1 MKHIVI
7 GLLVLIFVR
16 EKLHSQNEASFIR
29 NNPQHLDHILLKPEL
44 STTFSHSSVVSLLS
58 SKLGDES
65 DWTVSNFY
73 LDPYGIQH
81 YRFQQFLDGYPVIG
95 AQLIAHVKNEIILSV
110 TGRAAS
116 EIGILQPVTMS
127 SIQAVELAKKYAGIP
142 FNRDINLRSDVSQS
156 PTLVVINKN
165 YPEQGGEYK
174 LAWLVPIHEEKPHD
188 IRKIFVDANSGELIL
203 NMDMMMSCGGDKGK
217 MHTLFHGE
225 QEIETEIENGQYVT
239 KDLSRGNGVQV
250 KSVNGQFYHDDDNTW
265 VEGSNDQINGAYD
278 LFWGLQSTY
287 DYFKNRFGRNGIDD
301 QNILTNAILLD
312 TGIYNNAFWDSNL
325 KTLNFG
331 LGNGTGLKP
340 FTSIDIVAHEYGHGV
355 TQFTAGLEY
364 LYESGALNEA
374 FSDIFGKAVEFE
386 YDNKQF
392 NWLLGNKIYVNPT
405 QAIRSMEDPNQFN
418 NPKYYRG
425 KFWNS
430 GSGDNG
436 GVHSNSGVLNYWYYL
451 LCTGG
456 EGKNE
461 GNRNFKVRAMG
472 VDTATM
478 VAYHLLRDYLTPTS
492 NYADARNM
500 SLQMLSQWWGLC
512 SEQYN
517 NVAEAWKAVGIGSN
531 TLEGDVQ
538 LVTERTLFNICK
550 DGIVEL
556 PSRIINHSCT
566 QTILAGTKFSFSYQ
580 MDNLAAVVEEIIVGH
595 DVLPGDYFSFD
606 FKVLPIVNRQGAVR
620 LTIKLLDYFDS
631 DTSNHNYTFFVT
643 RNLNAVSNDFNIQ
656 RITVTGNSCPD
667 LNAGYRASL
676 VAVNNGCTVV
686 PLGSQ
691 FFLEMKFDDSISVY
705 SFKNERSVYPGA
717 QFRPPAFII
726 PRTFLGVK
734 NVVARL
740 VWNPDSD
747 TTNNVSDFQVIY
759 TDFTF
764 KDEPETFTNQS
775 YNTEKIQ
782 IRSEVYSVYNFIH
795 QPKFNSEAF
804 HVYGSSIFEVGG
816 GLRVNGNPEPDFFM
830 NSNPNY
836 ITSTFLCANTQGMI
850 KPKIEFDLYQNLG
863 NIYLSTYGFDDRF
876 GSLCRILYRNNR
888 GQILE
893 SDLIILPDTER
904 NKLEKVSKSLPDS
917 TTLIELQLLCLSL
930 SLDVSGETDLE
941 KSDYIAIDN
950 LVITEGSTSTDDL
963 EESGIKISPVPVGDL
978 INVNLSEMGGL
989 VDRLVIYDLNGKEL
1003 QNVKI
1008 QSGQNLVS
1016 IPATNLISG
1025 VYQLRSILQNGIN
1038 KNISFVKM

>member
-7 GLLVLIFVR
+7 GLVVFNFIFV
-16 EKLHSQNEASFIR
+16 KMNAQNEANLIR
-29 NNPQHLDHILLKPEL
+29 NNPQHIEHFLLNTKEPITY
-44 STTFSHSSVVSLLS
+44 SQSNVASLLN
-58 SKLGDES
+58 SKFGIES
-65 DWTVSNFY
+65 NWTHTNSY

-81 YRFQQFLDGYPVIG
+81 DRIQQYFDGYPVIG
-95 AQLIAHVKNEIILSV
+95 AQLIVHAKNEKILSI

-116 EIGILQPVTMS
+116 EIGVLQPSNTS
-127 SIQAVELAKKYAGIP
+127 PIQAIGLAKKYAGIP
-142 FNRDINLRSDVSQS
+142 AKKDINIRSEEDQQPS
-156 PTLVVINKN
+156 LVVINEN
-165 YPEQGGEYK
+165 YPEHGGEYK
-174 LAWLVPIHEEKPHD
+174 LAWMVHIHEEKPHD
-188 IRKIFVDANSGELIL
+188 IRKIFVDANSGALIL
-203 NMDMMMSCGGDKGK
+203 NMDLMMSCGGEKGK

-225 QEIETEIENGQYVT
+225 QEIETEIENGQYIT

-250 KSVNGQFYHDDDNTW
+250 RSVSGQFYNDDDNTW
-265 VEGSNDQINGAYD
+265 IEGSNDQINGAYD

-331 LGNGTGLKP
+331 LGNGISLKP

-374 FSDIFGKAVEFE
+374 FSDIFGKAVE
-386 YDNKQF
+386 YDYDQAQF
-392 NWLLGNKIYVNPT
+392 NWLLGNKIYVDPA
-405 QAIRSMEDPNQFN
+405 QAIRSMENPNKFS

-461 GNRNFKVRAMG
+461 GNKDFKVRAMG

-531 TLEGDVQ
+531 TLEGDLQ

-556 PSRIINHSCT
+556 PSRIINHSCN
-566 QTILAGTKFSFSYQ
+566 QIILAGTKLSISYQ
-580 MDNLAAVVEEIIVGH
+580 MDNLAAVVEEIIVDH

-606 FKVLPIVNRQGAVR
+606 FSSLPIVNRQGAVR

-631 DTSNHNYTFFVT
+631 DTSNHSYTFFVT
-643 RNLNAVSNDFNIQ
+643 RNLNAASNDFNIQ
-656 RITVTGNSCPD
+656 RMTVTGNSCPD

-691 FFLEMKFDDSISVY
+691 FVLEMKFDDSIAVY
-705 SFKNERSVYPGA
+705 FFKNERSVYPGA

-740 VWNPDSD
+740 MWNPDSD
-747 TTNNVSDFQVIY
+747 STNNVSQFQIVY

-764 KDEPETFTNQS
+764 KDEPETFTNQT
-775 YNTEKIQ
+775 YNTEKLQ
-782 IRSEVYSVYNFIH
+782 IRSEPFSYYNFIY
-795 QPKFNSEAF
+795 QPKLNSDAF
-804 HVYGSSIFEVGG
+804 HVYGSSIFESGG

-830 NSNPNY
+830 NSNVNY

-850 KPKIEFDLYQNLG
+850 NPHIEFDLYQNLG
-863 NIYLSTYGFDDRF
+863 DLYLSTYGFDDRF
-876 GSLCRILYRNNR
+876 GSMCRLIYRNNR
-888 GQILE
+888 GQILK
-893 SDLIILPDTER
+893 SDIIMLPETER
-904 NKLEKVSKSLPDS
+904 NKVEKISRKLPDS
-917 TTLIELQLLCLSL
+917 TTLVEIQKLCLSL
-930 SLDVSGETDLE
+930 KLDFVGEIDLE
-941 KSDYIAIDN
+941 KSDLIAIDN
-950 LVITEGSTSTDDL
+950 LVLTEGSTSTDDIN
-963 EESGIKISPVPVGDL
+963 EIGISLRPVPVGDI
-978 INVNLSEMGGL
+978 ININLSERGSAIN
-989 VDRLVIYDLNGKEL
+989 RLIIYDLNGKEL
-1003 QNVKI
+1003 QNIKI
-1008 QSGQNLVS
+1008 QSGQNVIS
-1016 IPATNLISG
+1016 IPASNLISG
-1025 VYQLRSILQNGIN
+1025 VYQLRCILLNGLS
-1038 KNISFVKM
+1038 KNISFVKL